1 MLMLAFYIIFIIA
14 MFFATNKDYD
24 NVAVTPKQI
33 YECTDLNI
41 FACVLVFVITFVIDP
56 LFFVLHF
63 IDWAM
68 HFGRKEQ
75 K

>member
-1 MLMLAFYIIFIIA
+1 MLVFYIMFIIV
-14 MFFATNKDYD
+14 MFFATIKDYS

-41 FACVLVFVITFVIDP
+41 FACTLVFIIAFVIDP
-56 LFFVLHF
+56 LFFALHF

-68 HFGRKEQ
+68 HFGRKE
-75 K
+75 

>member
-1 MLMLAFYIIFIIA
+1 MLVFYIMFIIV
-14 MFFATNKDYD
+14 MFFATINDYS

-33 YECTDLNI
+33 YECSDLNI
-41 FACVLVFVITFVIDP
+41 FACVLVFVIAFVIDP
-56 LFFVLHF
+56 LFFALHF

-75 K
+75 

>member
-1 MLMLAFYIIFIIA
+1 MLMLVFYIMFIIV
-14 MFFATNKDYD
+14 MFFATIKDYS

-41 FACVLVFVITFVIDP
+41 FACTLVFIIAFVIDP

-63 IDWAM
+63 IDWLL
-68 HFGRKEQ
+68 HVGRKE
-75 K
+75 

>member
-1 MLMLAFYIIFIIA
+1 MLMLVFYIIFIIV
-14 MFFATNKDYD
+14 MFFATIKDYS

-33 YECTDLNI
+33 YECSDLNI
-41 FACVLVFVITFVIDP
+41 FSCTLLFIIAFSIDP

-68 HFGRKEQ
+68 HCGRKEQ
-75 K
+75 